1 MEFKDILGNK
11 NAKDILLKSLKNNTV
26 LHSYMFIGN
35 EGIGKRLIASQFAK
49 MILCESFNPQ
59 TLTECGNCKSCIE
72 FESNNN
78 PDFNYIEP
86 DGKVI
91 KIDQIRFMQ
100 NKILEKPIV
109 SNKKVYIINDA
120 DLMTKEAQN
129 CLLKTLEEPP
139 EYIVIILI
147 VSNESKMLTTIK
159 SRCMKIQFQKI
170 EDVELKKYLA
180 ENLDMENIN
189 NSILKLCDGSIGKAI
204 NIKDKL
210 PEYDKVEAII
220 NNMNFSLI
228 TVINSADILYKS
240 KDDIFDYLEYI
251 NVILYNLSKSSGNFI
266 KYINSIKIVEETKQ
280 RLLANS
286 NYDMCIDRMIFNI
299 WEEINEKN
307 SRS

>member
-1 MEFKDILGNK
+1 MDFKDIIGNK
-11 NAKDILLKSLKNNTV
+11 KAKDILNKSLKNNTV

-35 EGIGKRLIASQFAK
+35 EGIGKRLIANQFAK
-49 MILCESFNPQ
+49 MILCENFNPQ
-59 TLTECGNCKSCIE
+59 DITECGNCKSCVE
-72 FESNNN
+72 FDSNNN
-78 PDFNYIEP
+78 PDFNIIEP
-86 DGKVI
+86 DGRVI
-91 KIDQIRFMQ
+91 KIEQIRLMQ

-139 EYIVIILI
+139 EYITIILI

-170 EDVELKKYLA
+170 EDNELEQYLA
-180 ENLDMENIN
+180 N
-189 NSILKLCDGSIGKAI
+189 NFGMNDISNSVLKLCDGSIGKAI
-204 NIKDKL
+204 KIKDKL
-210 PEYDKVEAII
+210 PEYDKLEKII
-220 NNMNFSLI
+220 SNMNSSLI
-228 TVINSADILYKS
+228 TVINSADILYKG

-251 NVILYNLSKSSGNFI
+251 NVILYNLSKEKSDFI
-266 KYINSIKIVEETKQ
+266 KYINSIKIVEDTKQ
-280 RLLANS
+280 RLIANG

-307 SRS
+307 SWS